1 MEYPILLSIFVL
13 SIVLICFF
21 AGIEV
26 AFISANKL
34 SIELSKK
41 QGTYSGRTWG
51 NFSEQ
56 PTRFIGTILVA
67 INIVLVIYGLLVEE
81 MLGPV
86 WEWIKKIL
94 NLRSTAASATAGL
107 GVDYVG
113 LFIEITL
120 STIIILVLIVFS
132 RAFFQARSNVALQ
145 NPIISYFARTFSWLF
160 DGISAVFIHFSEW
173 ILRHFFNVK
182 LSDKKEMFSKTDL
195 EHFIQ
200 QNKNYNEDDN
210 SDINKELFENALS
223 ISETKLRECLVPR
236 KEIVSISQNS
246 SIDELINT
254 FVETRLSKLV
264 VYDGDIDNI
273 KGYIHQLDLFK
284 NPTTLTDILLPI
296 PTVPESMNVTALM
309 DKFTKERKTI
319 AWVIDEFGGTAGIV
333 TMEDLLE
340 EIFGEIQ
347 DEYDEVDELV
357 NKQLASNEYLFS
369 GRLELDFI
377 TEKYGLEFPEDEN
390 AETLSGFIIQNNES
404 IPQQKDSI
412 IIGSYQFDILNVSD
426 TRIESVKMKVLK

>member
-1 MEYPILLSIFVL
+1 MEYSILLSIFVL
-13 SIVLICFF
+13 SVLLICFF

-41 QGTYSGRTWG
+41 QGTYSGKTWG
-51 NFSEQ
+51 DFSEH

-67 INIVLVIYGLLVEE
+67 INTVLVIYGLLVGE

-86 WEWIKKIL
+86 WQWFKKIL
-94 NLRSTAASATAGL
+94 NVRPSNTSETTGIS
-107 GVDYVG
+107 VDYLG
-113 LFIEITL
+113 LLIEISL
-120 STIIILVLIVFS
+120 STFIILLLIIFS

-145 NPIISYFARTFSWLF
+145 NPVISYFARFFSWLF
-160 DGISAVFIHFSEW
+160 AGISTSFIHFSEW
-173 ILRHFFNVK
+173 ILRYVFNVK
-182 LSDKKEMFSKTDL
+182 LSDKKEMFSKIDL

-200 QNKNYNEDDN
+200 QNKNFNEDDN
-210 SDINKELFENALS
+210 SEINKELFENALS

-236 KEIVSISQNS
+236 KEIISIAHNS
-246 SIDELINT
+246 SIKEVTDK

-264 VYDGDIDNI
+264 VYENDIDNI
-273 KGYIHQLDLFK
+273 TGYIHQLDLFK
-284 NPTTLTDILLPI
+284 NPASVSDILLPI
-296 PTVPESMNVTALM
+296 PTVPESMNVTGLM

-340 EIFGEIQ
+340 ELFGEIQ

-357 NKQLASNEYLFS
+357 NKQLANNEYLFS

-377 TEKYGLEFPEDEN
+377 TEKYGLEFPDDEN

-404 IPQQKDSI
+404 IPQQKDRI
-412 IIGSYQFDILNVSD
+412 IVGSYQFDILNVSG
-426 TRIESVKMKVLK
+426 TRIETVKMKLLK